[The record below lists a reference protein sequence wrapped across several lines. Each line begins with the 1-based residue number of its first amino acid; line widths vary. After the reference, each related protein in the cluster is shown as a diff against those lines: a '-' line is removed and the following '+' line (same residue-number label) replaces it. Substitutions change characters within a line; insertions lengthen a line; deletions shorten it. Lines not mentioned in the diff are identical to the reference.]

1 MGFAHSDN
9 LTANDRWYFFRVPP
23 IVKRGYMK
31 INFDKYDGSNTNNIW
46 RVPIS
51 NYDGTRKYTIVFEME
66 NSNSQKVVKKYIE
79 DLNEN
84 MKAFSRGAEMVNTT
98 TKQIFDLFEKKH

>member
-1 MGFAHSDN
+1 
-9 LTANDRWYFFRVPP
+9 
-23 IVKRGYMK
+23 MK
-31 INFDKYDGSNTNNIW
+31 INFDKHDGSNRDNIW

-51 NYDGTRKYTIVFEME
+51 NDDGTRKYTIVFEME

>member
-1 MGFAHSDN
+1 
-9 LTANDRWYFFRVPP
+9 
-23 IVKRGYMK
+23 MK

-51 NYDGTRKYTIVFEME
+51 THDEERNYTIVFEME
-66 NSNSQKVVKKYIE
+66 NSNSQKIKKMYLE

-84 MKAFSRGAEMVNTT
+84 MKAFSRGCETVNTT
-98 TKQIFDLFEKKH
+98 TKQIFDLFEKRS